1 MQAILDT
8 CVLVRRA
15 EQGGFSWTAL
25 SFHGI
30 LAVWRTVVFLA
41 LLPIVFGSLEASGTW
56 SLATSKRGMRIR
68 ASGTGRD
75 GDDRATD
82 RGAYGNTAWRVAVWG
97 EAMRNWV
104 TPINPYLMSL

>member
-1 MQAILDT
+1 MSREASEP
-8 CVLVRRA
+8 RA
-15 EQGGFSWTAL
+15 TLPQTRGGRPSPGSL
-25 SFHGI
+25 SGF
-30 LAVWRTVVFLA
+30 FLA
-41 LLPIVFGSLEASGTW
+41 LLPAVFGSPEASGTW

-75 GDDRATD
+75 GDDRTTD

-104 TPINPYLMSL
+104 TPINPRLMSL